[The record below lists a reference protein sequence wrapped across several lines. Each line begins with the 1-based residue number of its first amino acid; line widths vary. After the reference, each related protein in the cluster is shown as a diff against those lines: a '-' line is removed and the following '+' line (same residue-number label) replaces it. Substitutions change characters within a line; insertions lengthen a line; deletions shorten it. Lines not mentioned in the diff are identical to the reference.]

1 MTASRSCKSQAVSRA
16 ASLVIVELQHF
27 ERYATRAGPTSAF
40 GSSEGVGRV
49 TSAVALS
56 CLSVNRQR
64 TQRFNHRSV
73 SVISPKNCQGFY
85 TCSFQLR
92 IELTYVCS
100 SSGAGSAGPG
110 HNALCSLISL
120 KNQS

>member
-73 SVISPKNCQGFY
+73 SVIFAQELPGLLHLFLPTPYRADLCM
-85 TCSFQLR
+85 QLQWR
-92 IELTYVCS
+92 WQRW
-100 SSGAGSAGPG
+100 ARP
-110 HNALCSLISL
+110 
-120 KNQS
+120 